1 MLCLPIVNLN
11 YKLEH
16 LPEISFELY
25 YLLQGFVPTFIR
37 NLLFS
42 AADYGLIVDPAH
54 NVSSFYDPIIRDLG
68 SIFCY
73 GFLFFYFAICLIYI
87 GGRRGNQFLFFL
99 YPAIFASLVLSF
111 FSMYFHFSST
121 LYPIPVYFWIKFTK
135 KIIQNSSSRDD
146 LSLKV

>member
-1 MLCLPIVNLN
+1 MIAFTILIGILILGSSINAVRYGQGADYLIKQAVDYGLFDLDSPILLVVFVPVIVYLCLPIVNLN

-73 GFLFFYFAICLIYI
+73 GFL
-87 GGRRGNQFLFFL
+87 
-99 YPAIFASLVLSF
+99 SF
-111 FSMYFHFSST
+111 FST
-121 LYPIPVYFWIKFTK
+121 LQSV
-135 KIIQNSSSRDD
+135 
-146 LSLKV
+146 